1 MTSSHM
7 TATEKRNFAGG
18 IWHGAFLA
26 LGNAFARPNTVLS
39 SFVNLL
45 TGSTVWVG
53 GFSTL
58 LTMAATL
65 PQIFVARWIEPR
77 PRKMPYLMLA
87 IYLRVFSWGLLAWLI
102 HTIGAD
108 NPRLL
113 TGALFVLLSI
123 FYAGGGL
130 GNIPFTDII
139 GKVIPVSHR
148 GRFFGGREALGAP
161 LSIGAALLAQRI
173 LAERPYPDNYALL
186 FGLAALSLGVA
197 SLGFWVMREPVGE
210 ERGGTVPPWGDYLR
224 SLKEAALRIK
234 VLAGVEI
241 LTGFSLMSLPFY
253 VVYAQNV
260 LDAPRAAVGLFLLVQ
275 VVGGILSNFVWAWA
289 VDRYDSRR
297 MLTGCAL
304 TSATVPLLAILL
316 GRWGWQGLLPVF
328 FLAGAI
334 VSGRRVGF
342 QTALLEMAPS
352 EKRGTYA
359 GLNSMLILPVAFLP
373 LLAGVLLKGMS
384 YPALFAM
391 TAAVILSGGV
401 LALRLPAK
409 DAVGVS

>member
-1 MTSSHM
+1 MD
-7 TATEKRNFAGG
+7 ATDRRNFAGG

-26 LGNAFARPNTVLS
+26 LGNAFVRPNTVLA

-58 LTMAATL
+58 LTVAATL

-87 IYLRVFSWGLLAWLI
+87 IYLRVFSWGMLAWLI
-102 HTIGAD
+102 HAIGAH

-113 TGALFVLLSI
+113 TGALVVLLSI

-139 GKVIPVSHR
+139 GKVIPISHR

-186 FGLAALSLGVA
+186 FGMAALALGVA
-197 SLGFWVMREPVGE
+197 SLGFWVMREPAGE
-210 ERGGTVPPWGDYLR
+210 AGGTVPPWGDYLR
-224 SLKEAALRIK
+224 SLKEASARIRT
-234 VLAGVEI
+234 LAGVEI

-297 MLTGCAL
+297 MLVGCAL
-304 TSATVPLLAILL
+304 TSASVPLLAIAL
-316 GRWGWQGLLPVF
+316 GGWGWQGLLPVF

-352 EKRGTYA
+352 ERRGTYA

-373 LLAGVLLKGMS
+373 LLAGVFLKWMS
-384 YPALFAM
+384 YHALFAF
-391 TAAVILSGGV
+391 TAAVILSGGA
-401 LALRLPAK
+401 LALHLPAK
-409 DAVGVS
+409 GAVVQSGD